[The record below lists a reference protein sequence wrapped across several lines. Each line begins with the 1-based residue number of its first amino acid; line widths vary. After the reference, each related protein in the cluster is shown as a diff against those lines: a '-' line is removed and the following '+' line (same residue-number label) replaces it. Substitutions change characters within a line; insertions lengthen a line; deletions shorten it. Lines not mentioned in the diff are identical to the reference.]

1 MEWDNES
8 LVKQIQT
15 GQGNRNE
22 LLERLWT
29 DNIRLIRKIIH
40 EMTGLERERDRQ
52 DFEDLEQQAF
62 LGIMDCIQRFDS
74 SRGKKFFTF
83 AIHYIRKS
91 IMQYYDSAGQTMRVP
106 AYMRAHIRA
115 YMREKERQKGNG
127 MPATDESIR
136 KALGMS
142 NGTLQS
148 TLRTIRKMEMQ
159 SLDSYLNESDK
170 DSGTILDMIAGNE
183 NTSETAMISV
193 HDKELKDLLRSILQ
207 SLPDTEREI
216 LIARHYQRMRTEQ
229 IAKAM
234 NCTPQN
240 VSQHAKT
247 AYKRIRTGKHG
258 KELLTFLPE
267 RAIERSAQRIEN
279 DFKELS
285 EQERGLLI

>member
-40 EMTGLERERDRQ
+40 EMTGLEREKDRQ

-62 LGIMDCIQRFDS
+62 LGIMDSIPRFDS
-74 SRGKKFFTF
+74 SQGKKFFTF

-91 IMQYYDSAGQTMRVP
+91 IMRYYDSAGQTMRVP
-106 AYMRAHIRA
+106 AYMRAQIRA
-115 YMREKERQKGNG
+115 YMREKERQKANG

-142 NGTLQS
+142 KGTLQS
-148 TLRTIRKMEMQ
+148 TLRTVRKMEMQ

-170 DSGTILDMIAGNE
+170 DSGTVLDMIAGNE
-183 NTSETAMISV
+183 NSSEIAMISV

-247 AYKRIRTGKHG
+247 AYKRIRTGKYG